1 MEPDTPDTTLSA
13 IPSRLSRALAF
24 VAICIGGLSG
34 GLIGYA
40 VVDLQCS
47 GDCSLPLGLGILAGA
62 ILCAGGTAIVSVLVL
77 RAQGE
82 WRELH
87 DSPKKRFG

>member
-1 MEPDTPDTTLSA
+1 MTLSA

-24 VAICIGGLSG
+24 VAICFGGLSG

-40 VVDLQCS
+40 VVDLQCA
-47 GDCSLPLGLGILAGA
+47 GACSIPLGLGILTGA

-82 WRELH
+82 WRELN
-87 DSPKKRFG
+87 DSSRKRFS